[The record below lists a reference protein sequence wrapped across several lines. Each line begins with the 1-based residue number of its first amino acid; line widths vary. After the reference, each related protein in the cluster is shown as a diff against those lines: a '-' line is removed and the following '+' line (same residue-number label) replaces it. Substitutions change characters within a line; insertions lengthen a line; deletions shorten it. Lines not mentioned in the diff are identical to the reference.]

1 MSETPVV
8 EPVETPVVEH
18 VETQVSTGSTT
29 VRTRDELRVLA
40 AAGAAELG
48 WDAPA
53 ADVIGWVA
61 RNFETQ
67 ATAVA
72 CSMADSVL
80 PALVADQLPGVDVLF
95 LDTGYHFD
103 ETYATRDEV
112 AANLRVTIV
121 DVLPEHTV
129 AQQDSLLGKDLF
141 ARDPAQCCALR
152 KVAPLSNALAG
163 YELWFTG
170 VRRDEAPT
178 RTNTPLVTW
187 DAKNGLVKVNPVAAW
202 TYDELMAYAED
213 NLLPVNPLL
222 GQGYPS
228 IGCAPCTQKVA
239 PGADPRSGRW
249 AGTSKTE
256 CGLHV

>member
-1 MSETPVV
+1 MTQTP
-8 EPVETPVVEH
+8 
-18 VETQVSTGSTT
+18 TT
-29 VRTRDELRVLA
+29 SKLRTHEELQALA
-40 AAGAAELG
+40 AAGAAELD
-48 WDAPA
+48 WNASA
-53 ADVIGWVA
+53 KEVIAWVA
-61 RNFETQ
+61 RNF
-67 ATAVA
+67 ATGAAAVA
-72 CSMADSVL
+72 CSMADAVL

-95 LDTGYHFD
+95 LDTGYHFP

-112 AANLRVTIV
+112 AENLRVNIV
-121 DVLPEHTV
+121 DVLPKKTV
-129 AQQDSLLGKDLF
+129 AEQDSLLGKDLF

-152 KVAPLSNALAG
+152 KVEPLHRTLQG

-178 RTNTPLVTW
+178 RTNTPLVVW
-187 DAKNGLVKVNPVAAW
+187 DEKNGLVKINPVADW
-202 TYDELMAYAED
+202 SYEDLISYSED

-222 GQGYPS
+222 SQGYPS
-228 IGCAPCTQKVA
+228 IGCAPCTNKVA